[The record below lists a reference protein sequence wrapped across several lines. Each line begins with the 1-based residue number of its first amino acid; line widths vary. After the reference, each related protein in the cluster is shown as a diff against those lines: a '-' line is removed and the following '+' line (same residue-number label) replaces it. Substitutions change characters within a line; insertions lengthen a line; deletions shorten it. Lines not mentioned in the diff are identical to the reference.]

1 MTIYIAINREITT
14 TTACFSISF
23 TGNTIVSC
31 ICLPLVKRRQT
42 IWPMN
47 SGTCAYFF
55 FFTTSSLLSFLFYL
69 THCFLSICGHFAQT
83 CISKCDVSF
92 IKTGVIACLIYS
104 IDI

>member
-1 MTIYIAINREITT
+1 MTVYIAINQEITT

-55 FFTTSSLLSFLFYL
+55 FLYYLFSSQFPFLPDSL
-69 THCFLSICGHFAQT
+69 FLIHLWPFCSDLHF
-83 CISKCDVSF
+83 
-92 IKTGVIACLIYS
+92 
-104 IDI
+104 